1 MQKVQSD
8 GSTKYL
14 PLHLALH
21 ICFAIMQSWLNV
33 GAAVVGW
40 GVVGRGVVGRGVV
53 GCSVVGRGVVGC
65 GVVVRTVV
73 TGARSK

>member
-21 ICFAIMQSWLNV
+21 ICFAIMQSGLNV

-53 GCSVVGRGVVGC
+53 GCGVVGRGVVRC
-65 GVVVRTVV
+65 GVVGRTVV

>member
-53 GCSVVGRGVVGC
+53 GCGVVGRGVVRC
-65 GVVVRTVV
+65 GVVGRTVV